1 MKGVGRE
8 IGPGLRR
15 LLLASFMC
23 LLAFPGHAD
32 DLIMIR
38 SSQDFPE
45 TMLALQEA
53 IKAEGYH
60 IARVQRVDIGL
71 TRRGFQTDKY
81 RVVFFGRNEEIARIL
96 KQQPELAPYLPLKI
110 SIFAEGDE
118 TIVVSMNP
126 LLLSEF
132 YPDSPVRA
140 VFQRWGQDVQRILTR
155 IRTAQ

>member
-1 MKGVGRE
+1 MNRFTT
-8 IGPGLRR
+8 
-15 LLLASFMC
+15 LLLAATLC
-23 LLAFPGHAD
+23 LIAPSSQAD
-32 DLIMIR
+32 DLIMVR
-38 SSQDFPE
+38 SPQDFPE

-81 RVVFFGRNEEIARIL
+81 RVVFFGRNEEIARLL

-110 SIFAEGDE
+110 SIFAEGEE
-118 TIVVSMNP
+118 TLVVTMNP

-132 YPDSPVRA
+132 YPDSPA
-140 VFQRWGQDVQRILTR
+140 HEVFQRWALDVQRILTR
-155 IRTAQ
+155 IRTTQ